1 MPLISF
7 EGIDGSGKTTQ
18 INRLIHWFE
27 KIHSIKVNLFREPGG
42 TTLSESIREIL
53 LDKSQEIS
61 PIAEMLLFSAAR
73 AHLLHEKVFPLLS
86 NDEWVIL
93 DRFFDSTTAY
103 QGYGRQVLS
112 LDRIDQLNQIA
123 TQNLEPDLT
132 FYLDIN
138 WSTSLER
145 RKKESADRMES
156 SGDDFFKRIIEGY
169 RSLSNTK
176 KRFKKLDGT
185 KSESKIHDQ
194 ITQIIQHHFVL

>member
-27 KIHSIKVNLFREPGG
+27 KVHSIKVNLFREPGG

-176 KRFKKLDGT
+176 KRFK
-185 KSESKIHDQ
+185 SE
-194 ITQIIQHHFVL
+194 